1 MEDLIPGIID
11 SENLSRMQL
20 STGCILDVNII
31 LLNKL
36 KKVALKGI
44 TSTYEIASDSED
56 LKDNINNNNNISQQI
71 M

>member
-11 SENLSRMQL
+11 SENLFRMQL

-56 LKDNINNNNNISQQI
+56 LNDNINNNISQQI